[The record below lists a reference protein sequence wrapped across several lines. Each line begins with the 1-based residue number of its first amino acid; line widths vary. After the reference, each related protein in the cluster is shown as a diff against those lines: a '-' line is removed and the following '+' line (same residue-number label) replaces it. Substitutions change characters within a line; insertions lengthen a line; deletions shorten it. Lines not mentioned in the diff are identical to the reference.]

1 MDLIDLYKHIKNNY
15 DYVESGH
22 LFLKTTLKNGHKN
35 KLVVGYKAN
44 NGYLVIS
51 IKNKPMLYHR
61 IIWLWHHKTLPKY
74 LDHINRNKKD
84 NRIDNLRPALRFQN
98 MANIRKL
105 KKSKSSIY
113 KGVSFNKKAKKYVS
127 SITFNGVKIYLG
139 AFGNEELAA
148 KAYDEKAKLLWG
160 EFACTNF

>member
-1 MDLIDLYKHIKNNY
+1 M
-15 DYVESGH
+15 
-22 LFLKTTLKNGHKN
+22 
-35 KLVVGYKAN
+35 
-44 NGYLVIS
+44 
-51 IKNKPMLYHR
+51 
-61 IIWLWHHKTLPKY
+61 WHHKTLPKY

-113 KGVSFNKKAKKYVS
+113 KGVSFDKKAKKYVS